1 MRVCAALDFAD
12 AFKVLNKYVDFSQQT
27 AAVNRF
33 VI

>member
-12 AFKVLNKYVDFSQQT
+12 AFKVLNKYVNFSRQT

-33 VI
+33 AI